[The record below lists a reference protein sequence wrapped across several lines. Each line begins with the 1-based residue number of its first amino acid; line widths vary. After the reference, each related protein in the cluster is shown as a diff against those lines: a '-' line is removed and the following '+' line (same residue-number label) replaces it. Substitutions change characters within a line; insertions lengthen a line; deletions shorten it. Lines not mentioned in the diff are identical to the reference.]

1 VVAENAD
8 TILANRTFTGA
19 RPAPPTGLAGGD
31 LTGTYPNPQV
41 RPELLT
47 GADILE
53 TRMFAGT
60 RPAPPTGLAGGDL
73 KGVYP
78 NPGVIAEN
86 ANLILA
92 AATFGPRRPAQ
103 PTGLAR
109 GDLSGTYPNPSVA
122 TKHRTRCAIF
132 KIENPRAA
140 DSWPIAYVGDP
151 ATVVAVRAITD
162 VGTVDFNIE
171 KRGKLTP
178 DVAGTD
184 INTGEM
190 VATAAGLEDT
200 SFASPAVSADN
211 WLSVEISAVASS
223 PTLLWITVEYTI
235 D

>member
-1 VVAENAD
+1 MLHHPAHSPLVELYAGDGHQQIARQFFGPRDLRHQGLLVTLFPVTTGGADILETRMFAGTRPAPPTGLAGGGLAGTYPNPRVVAENAD

-122 TKHRTRCAIF
+122 TKHRPRCAIF
-132 KIENPRAA
+132 KLENP
-140 DSWPIAYVGDP
+140 P
-151 ATVVAVRAITD
+151 
-162 VGTVDFNIE
+162 
-171 KRGKLTP
+171 
-178 DVAGTD
+178 
-184 INTGEM
+184 
-190 VATAAGLEDT
+190 
-200 SFASPAVSADN
+200 
-211 WLSVEISAVASS
+211 
-223 PTLLWITVEYTI
+223 
-235 D
+235 